1 MNICFL
7 HTRFGL
13 LVSLALLAI
22 PVANASA
29 DFQSEYDRAKDL
41 GAKAYVYGIPLLN
54 MEKTF
59 KTQTSVNVPDGRG
72 DAPVNQFSYGRQLT
86 SPLDR
91 TVVSPN
97 HDTLYSIAW
106 LNLSVQPIV
115 VHVPDTGSRF
125 NVVPLM
131 EPYEE
136 VFEVIGVGA
145 PGIDPPGDYVI
156 VPPHKRLE
164 TPIPPGLNVVHA
176 PYDRVW
182 IIMRTLVKDK
192 ADEANVNAIQDAT
205 RLVPLSK
212 WRSRGLDYQPK
223 PPKSADTTVN
233 PATIPGTQPGED
245 SLDFFDALGAA
256 LKQFKPPAADRPLLE
271 ELSTVGIGIGKTP
284 SKNKQLSAA
293 TVAGLRD
300 AVAAGKAKVNETLV
314 QSFVAGFGAH
324 NGWLVGRT
332 GNYGTNYDLR
342 AVVDQ
347 IGLGALPSNVA
358 IYPYAQTDRL
368 LQPLDGATN
377 RYVAHFNPP
386 GSPFVQQPIPA
397 DAFWSLTLYDASR
410 FFVPNPIDRYLLND
424 RSDLHYNPDGSL
436 DIYLQNQ
443 QPGDPDQVKNWLPT
457 PRAPF
462 NLIFRLYGP
471 PAGLVD
477 GIISGSGWKGPTIL
491 PCGPNGYTPA
501 FSASGINA
509 PIACAS

>member
-1 MNICFL
+1 MNIRL
-7 HTRFGL
+7 VHMGIGL
-13 LVSLALLAI
+13 VLSCASLAI
-22 PVANASA
+22 PVAGASA
-29 DFQSEYDRAKDL
+29 DYQSDYDRAKGL
-41 GAKAYVYGIPLLN
+41 GAEAYVYGIPLLN

-59 KTQTSVNVPDGRG
+59 ETQTSVNVADGRG

-106 LNLSVQPIV
+106 LDLSVQPIV
-115 VHVPDTGSRF
+115 VHVPDTSRF

-131 EPYEE
+131 DPYEE

-156 VPPHKRLE
+156 VPPHRRLDN
-164 TPIPPGLNVVHA
+164 PPPGLTVVHA

-192 ADEANVNAIQDAT
+192 ADEANANAIQDAT
-205 RLVPLSK
+205 ELVPLSK
-212 WRSRGLDYQPK
+212 WRSRGSSYQPK

-233 PATIPGTQPGED
+233 PATIPGTQPDDDPLG
-245 SLDFFDALGAA
+245 FFDALGAA
-256 LKQFKPPAADRPLLE
+256 LRLFKPPAADQPLLSR
-271 ELSTVGIGIGKTP
+271 LATVGIGVGKTP
-284 SKNKQLSAA
+284 SRNNQLSAG
-293 TVAGLRD
+293 TLAGLRD
-300 AVAAGKAKVNETLV
+300 AVAAGRARVNQDLA
-314 QSFVAGFGAH
+314 QAFAAGFGAH

-332 GNYGTNYDLR
+332 GNYGTDYDMR

-358 IYPYAQTDRL
+358 IYPYAQTDRFA
-368 LQPLDGATN
+368 QPLDGATN
-377 RYVAHFNPP
+377 RYVAHFNSP

-397 DAFWSLTLYDASR
+397 EAFWSLTLYDAGH

-424 RSDLHYNPDGSL
+424 RSDLHFNADGSL
-436 DIYLQNQ
+436 DIYLQTQ
-443 QPGDPDQVKNWLPT
+443 EPRDAELAKNWLPA

-471 PAGLVD
+471 PAGSLD
-477 GIISGSGWKGPTIL
+477 GVLTGSGWKGPTIL
-491 PCGPNGYTPA
+491 PCGPNGYAPA
-501 FSASGINA
+501 FPASGINS